1 MHKDHHIEIRELT
14 RVEGH
19 GNIVIDI
26 RKGTVR
32 EIRLEIIE
40 SPRFF
45 EALIKGR
52 HYQEVP
58 HIISRICGICSA
70 SHTCA
75 SLKAV
80 EDALGM
86 RISRRTGLLRELC
99 LCAETIQSHILHL
112 YFLVLPDFVGTHSV
126 LPLLRENP
134 SLMEPGL
141 KLKGLANHISTI
153 LNGRPVH
160 PISLVPGGT
169 LHMPEK
175 GELIEM
181 KERLE
186 EATELLHR
194 VWETFRGFST
204 PGFEKAREFI
214 SLKPS
219 SGYGMYDGTPFSN
232 IDGFIEKEDYAHWL
246 EEHVVPHSTAK
257 HARTRHGAYMVGA
270 LARLNNNHRRLMPLA
285 RSFLRDAPF
294 SIPCHIPFMNN
305 LAQVIECVHLAE
317 YATELIDRLLD
328 VGLEK
333 EPPRKGT
340 TWGRGTGMVE
350 APRGI
355 LYHSYTINSEGL
367 IESANCIIP
376 TAQNL
381 SSIEEDLKGLVPGLL
396 PCSREEIVKGVEG
409 LVRAYDPCISC
420 STHIMDVE
428 FV

>member
-1 MHKDHHIEIRELT
+1 MHKDHHIEIHEVT

-19 GNIVIDI
+19 GNIVVDV
-26 RKGTVR
+26 KNGAVK
-32 EIRLEIIE
+32 EVRLEIIE

-52 HYQEVP
+52 HYKEVP
-58 HIISRICGICSA
+58 HIISRICGICSS

-86 RISRRTGLLRELC
+86 KLSKRARLLRELT
-99 LCAETIQSHILHL
+99 LCAETMQSHILHL
-112 YFLVLPDFVGTHSV
+112 YFLVLPDFMGTHSV
-126 LPLLRENP
+126 LPILKDNP

-141 KLKGLANHISTI
+141 RLKSLANQISTV

-160 PISLVPGGT
+160 PIALFPGGT

-175 GELIEM
+175 KELCKL
-181 KERLE
+181 KEHLE
-186 EATELLHR
+186 EATGLIR
-194 VWETFRGFST
+194 RAWETFCGFST
-204 PGFEKAREFI
+204 PEYEKVREFI

-219 SGYGMYDGTPFSN
+219 SGYTMYDGTPFSS
-232 IDGFIEKEDYAHWL
+232 IDGPIEKENFASWL
-246 EEHVVPHSTAK
+246 EEYVVAHSTAK
-257 HARTRHGAYMVGA
+257 HAKTPHGTYMVGA
-270 LARLNNNHRRLMPLA
+270 LARLNNNYRRLKPLA
-285 RSFLRDAPF
+285 KGLLKEAPF
-294 SIPCHIPFMNN
+294 SVPCHIPFMNN
-305 LAQVIECVHLAE
+305 LAQIIECMHLAE
-317 YATELIDRLLD
+317 YAIELIDRLLSM
-328 VGLEK
+328 GLEK
-333 EPPRKGT
+333 EPLARPTRYGKGT
-340 TWGRGTGMVE
+340 GIVE

-355 LYHSYTINSEGL
+355 LYHSYTINSDGT
-367 IESANCIIP
+367 IEAANCIIP

-381 SSIEEDLKGLVPGLL
+381 RSIEDDLRGLVPELL